1 MQQQFQAVSIR
12 KEEATATD
20 YFVVVVVVLH
30 TLVGHLT
37 FVLVHTDS
45 SEPDLYSEGF
55 AILTLYLRHWVL
67 NMTVPMPIIHIT
79 QDFISS

>member
-1 MQQQFQAVSIR
+1 MNSTVGGICSSGQSVHQQFQAVSVR

-20 YFVVVVVVLH
+20 YFVVVVLH

-55 AILTLYLRHWVL
+55 AILTYV
-67 NMTVPMPIIHIT
+67 
-79 QDFISS
+79 